1 MRIEMTSPAT
11 WQPHLDADIEKL
23 FTDRLGPVVL
33 DSQQRAV
40 PVVPPGRLLASLGM
54 EIVHEPR
61 PVLHVGSI
69 LEDVPYALAV
79 EFGFHGL
86 ENVRAYTTK
95 TGRHVRAHQRMG
107 NSPEQPYMR
116 PSLYQVRAP

>member
-1 MRIEMTSPAT
+1 MRIEMTDPAA
-11 WQPHLDADIEKL
+11 WQPRFDADVEQL
-23 FTDRLGPVVL
+23 LADRLGPLIL
-33 DSQQRAV
+33 DAQQRAV
-40 PVVPPGRLLASLGM
+40 PVLTGRLLASLGA
-54 EIVHEPR
+54 EIVHTPR
-61 PVLHVGSI
+61 LELHVGSI

-86 ENVRAYTTK
+86 EHVRAYTTK
-95 TGRHVRAHQRMG
+95 TGRHVRAHERMG